1 MNIVNERAAI
11 SIGFIGTGRV
21 ANTLARALHNAGFEV
36 VAVASRT
43 IESAQRLADVI
54 PGCRAMPNQQ
64 AVVDAAMLVFLTVPD
79 DAIEPLASS
88 LRWRGDMAAV
98 HCSGATEI
106 SALAVAAE
114 AGAQTGGFHPLHA
127 FADPLVA
134 LANLP
139 GCAVAIEADE
149 PLFGRLNAL
158 ADALQL
164 RPLRLPPGS
173 RAIYHLSGSFA
184 ASFIDGLLHEAVELW
199 QQRLGVSREQAL
211 AALLPLARG
220 TLDSIARMGTVAA
233 LTGPISRGDAGTV
246 ERHFEALRHDHS
258 QTLKLYALLA
268 QRSLAMAIERGTLT
282 DAQRTAL
289 ERLLASV
296 AKED

>member
-1 MNIVNERAAI
+1 MPSSL

-36 VAVASRT
+36 AAVASRT
-43 IESAQRLADVI
+43 IESARRLADAI
-54 PGCRAMPNQQ
+54 PGSRAMPNQQ
-64 AVVDAAMLVFLTVPD
+64 AVVDATTFVFLTVPD

-88 LRWRGDMAAV
+88 LRWRGDMAVV

-106 SALAVAAE
+106 SALASAAK

-149 PLFGRLNAL
+149 PLLGHLNAL
-158 ADALQL
+158 ASALQL
-164 RPLRLPPGS
+164 RPFRLPPGS

-220 TLDSIARMGTVAA
+220 TLDSVARMGTVAA
-233 LTGPISRGDAGTV
+233 LTGPISRGDVGTV
-246 ERHFEALRHDHS
+246 ERHFEALCVDHPR
-258 QTLKLYALLA
+258 TLQLYALLA
-268 QRSLAMAIERGTLT
+268 QRSLAIAIGRGTLT
-282 DAQRTAL
+282 DVQRTAL
-289 ERLLASV
+289 EAAIAAAL
-296 AKED
+296 KEGLR